1 MSANPWKT
9 IKRKVVYEDKYGY
22 KLREDEVRTP
32 SGSKG
37 KYTVFEG
44 SGYVVIVA
52 INSHNQVFLV
62 RQWRY
67 TIEEESLELPAG
79 TIDKNESPLKT
90 AKRELKEEVGVTSNE
105 WIDLGWHWLGNGVMN
120 IKGHVFLALN
130 IKVYDSNSLE
140 DDEKLKVE
148 KIDFNDAIRRV
159 YRGDFRDL
167 RTQIGLLLAKN
178 YLLRKTIPEE
188 MK

>member
-9 IKRKVVYEDKYGY
+9 IKKKVIYKDKYGF
-22 KLREDEVRTP
+22 KLREDEVITP

-44 SGYVVIVA
+44 RGYVVIVA

-67 TIEEESLELPAG
+67 PIEEESLELPSG
-79 TIDKNESPLKT
+79 TIDKNESALKT
-90 AKRELKEEVGVTSNE
+90 AKRELREEVGATSRE
-105 WIDLGWHWLGNGVMN
+105 WIDLGWHWLGNGVMK
-120 IKGHVFLALN
+120 IKGYVFLALN
-130 IKVYDSNSLE
+130 TKVHGTSNLK

-148 KIDFNDAIRRV
+148 KMGLNEAIENAA
-159 YRGDFRDL
+159 RGNFHDL
-167 RTQIGLLLAKN
+167 RTQISLLLVKN
-178 YLLRKTIPEE
+178 YLSYKRG
-188 MK
+188 